1 MKITKVNFTI
11 LKFTILKRV
20 IIPAIFMAISGSTI
34 LIEKSAP
41 AVRFAAMRDYTSGS
55 VFSDSMPTACS
66 VLAQA
71 HITESEIKKYRIMAD
86 RISYIESRQTSGAVN
101 HSSGAAGILQLKK
114 IYVDE
119 VNRIIDEDSTAIP
132 HYTYSDRF
140 SDAKSFEM
148 FCIIQH
154 RHNRTKS
161 LKEACAIHN
170 TGTRHKLNKGYYRAV
185 KAVDLYE
192 IENKF

>member
-34 LIEKSAP
+34 LIEKSAS

-55 VFSDSMPTACS
+55 VFSDSMPNF
-66 VLAQA
+66 LAQA

>member
-1 MKITKVNFTI
+1 MKITKVN
-11 LKFTILKRV
+11 FTILKRV

-55 VFSDSMPTACS
+55 VFSDSMPT
-66 VLAQA
+66 LAQA